1 MKSILK
7 AVVPGHKGV
16 IVGSREDMIRRT
28 VAQSQVKLTTKRV
41 WDPNHMM
48 YKTLHYTPD
57 GSLYNAMLLKNKM
70 SQHTKDADMRVNKDT
85 FTRETETET

>member
-41 WDPNHMM
+41 WDPNHMT

-57 GSLYNAMLLKNKM
+57 GSLYNAMLLKNKT